1 MLSQF
6 LEYSCMMPYG
16 SNLFYMTCSRYK
28 YLKKDFQA
36 YCAQVLIGILRLM
49 SYFLMYL
56 RLTELGEEWLQ
67 SIVEN
72 IEAKLEDEFSQKQ
85 GRTEI

>member
-6 LEYSCMMPYG
+6 LEYSCTMPYG

-36 YCAQVLIGILRLM
+36 YCAQVLIGILRQM

-56 RLTELGEEWLQ
+56 RLTKLGEE
-67 SIVEN
+67 
-72 IEAKLEDEFSQKQ
+72 
-85 GRTEI
+85 